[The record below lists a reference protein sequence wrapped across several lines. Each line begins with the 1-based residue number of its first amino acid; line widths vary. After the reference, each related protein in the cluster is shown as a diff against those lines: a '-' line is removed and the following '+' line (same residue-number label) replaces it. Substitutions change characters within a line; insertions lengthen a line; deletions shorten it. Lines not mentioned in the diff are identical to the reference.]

1 MKGDLAARE
10 RSRRRSGDAG
20 RAGEEGMRGDDVKD
34 GRESR
39 RGQGVLRAAFLQ
51 PLADEHGRSGAV
63 RSAEAEAAAAKLLI

>member
-1 MKGDLAARE
+1 
-10 RSRRRSGDAG
+10 
-20 RAGEEGMRGDDVKD
+20 MRGDDVKD